1 MPDSQTLPDR
11 VTTPLLTLVTQNSLD
26 EDYQHVADR
35 RAREA
40 DGQQPSRGPARP
52 RRVAAAVAA
61 VFGLLIVTAAVQ
73 TSREAESAEAGREG
87 LIAQVEARSD
97 EVRDHQRTLS
107 ELREV
112 NGRLRDRLDRLTE
125 NEQDA
130 RTRLRRVQGIT
141 GYAPVTG
148 PGVRI
153 TVDNSPAG
161 DEDGIVRD
169 EDLAILVDG
178 LWAAGAD
185 AISINGQ
192 RLTALTPIR
201 SVGRAVHVATTGIRP
216 PYTVL
221 AIGDPGRLQ
230 SDFALTQHGVLWFNL
245 RQNFGFDFEMRN
257 ADSISIPGRRAPQ
270 LRSAAPADLAP
281 EDRGDAP

>member
-1 MPDSQTLPDR
+1 MPDSQTLPEH
-11 VTTPLLTLVTQNSLD
+11 VTTPLLTLITQNSLD

-35 RAREA
+35 KAEEA
-40 DGQQPSRGPARP
+40 DQPVDAKAP
-52 RRVAAAVAA
+52 RRRAAVVAA

-73 TSREAESAEAGREG
+73 TSRNAETAEAGREE
-87 LIAQVEARSD
+87 LIDQINARSD
-97 EVRDHQRTLS
+97 QVRAQQGTISD
-107 ELREV
+107 LREV
-112 NGRLRDRLDRLTE
+112 NAQLTNRLETLTDNERNAQARL
-125 NEQDA
+125 
-130 RTRLRRVQGIT
+130 LRAQGIT

-161 DEDGIVRD
+161 DSDGIVRD
-169 EDLAILVDG
+169 EDLAVLVDG

-201 SVGRAVHVATTGIRP
+201 SVSRAIHIATTPIRP

-221 AIGDPGRLQ
+221 AIGDRNRLQ
-230 SDFALTQHGVLWFNL
+230 ADFAQSQHGVLWFNL
-245 RQNFGFDFEMRN
+245 RQNFGFEFDMRN
-257 ADSISIPGRRAPQ
+257 ADSVSLPGRRTSP
-270 LRSAAPADLAP
+270 LRSAEPADLAP
-281 EDRGDAP
+281 NDRGDTP

>member
-1 MPDSQTLPDR
+1 MPDSQTLPEH
-11 VTTPLLTLVTQNSLD
+11 VTTPLLTLITQNSLD

-35 RAREA
+35 KAEEA
-40 DGQQPSRGPARP
+40 DQPVDAKAP
-52 RRVAAAVAA
+52 RRRAAVVAA

-73 TSREAESAEAGREG
+73 TSRNAETAEAGREE
-87 LIAQVEARSD
+87 LIDQINARSD
-97 EVRDHQRTLS
+97 QVRAQQGTISD
-107 ELREV
+107 LREV
-112 NGRLRDRLDRLTE
+112 NAQLTNRLETLTDNERNAQARL
-125 NEQDA
+125 
-130 RTRLRRVQGIT
+130 LRAQGIT

-161 DEDGIVRD
+161 DSDGIVRD
-169 EDLAILVDG
+169 EDLAVLVDG

-201 SVGRAVHVATTGIRP
+201 SVSRAIHIATTPIRP

-221 AIGDPGRLQ
+221 AIGDRNRLQ
-230 SDFALTQHGVLWFNL
+230 ADFAQSQHGVLWFNL
-245 RQNFGFDFEMRN
+245 RQNFGFEFDMRN
-257 ADSISIPGRRAPQ
+257 ADSVSLPGRRTSQ
-270 LRSAAPADLAP
+270 LRSAEPADLAP
-281 EDRGDAP
+281 NDRGDTP